1 LIPIRDEI
9 KARRVPYIN
18 YILIAINI
26 AVFIYQFTAGS
37 RIEAIITEFA
47 LVPAQLSAGLDLGDM
62 RSILTSMF
70 LHASWMHLL
79 GNMLYL
85 WIFGD
90 NVEDRLGHFWY
101 LLFYLA
107 GGFVAAFAHWAI
119 NPASSIPTVGAS
131 GAIAAV
137 LGAYLLMYPR
147 ARVYTFI
154 PIGFF
159 VRLRLLPASVVLLL
173 WFILQLFSGVLTIGA
188 GDVGGTAFWAHIGGF
203 VFGVLVGW
211 LAKGRSAGSP
221 ARQWTDSRGFQ
232 G

>member
-1 LIPIRDEI
+1 MIPIRDEI
-9 KARRVPYIN
+9 KARRVPYVN
-18 YILIAINI
+18 YILIAINVG
-26 AVFIYQFTAGS
+26 VFIFEFMSGP
-37 RIEAIITEFA
+37 RLEALISEFA
-47 LVPAQLSAGLDLGDM
+47 LVPAQLTAGLDLGDM
-62 RSILTSMF
+62 RSVLTSMF

-107 GGFVAAFAHWAI
+107 GGFVAALAHWAI

-159 VRLRLLPASVVLLL
+159 VRLRLLPASVVLVL

-211 LAKGRSAGSP
+211 LAKGRSGGSS
-221 ARQWTDSRGFQ
+221 ARQWSDNRGYQ